1 MLKEFP
7 VITQERQDLY
17 LITEQVQQAITES
30 GVKQGICVLFSP
42 HPTVALPIISSLA
55 PPTGK
60 VLKFKTPRL
69 APTRLDFIH
78 IVDTPSDAAGHIK
91 SSLIGN
97 QLTLI
102 IQDSKVVLGSSQGIF
117 FWEYDGPRKR
127 KVLVKIIEG

>member
-17 LITEQVQQAITES
+17 LITEQVQQAVIES

-42 HPTVALPIISSLA
+42 HTTAGLTINSYLDPA
-55 PPTGK
+55 TGK
-60 VLKFKTPRL
+60 DLQFEIDRL
-69 APTRLDFIH
+69 VPTRLDFIH

-97 QLTLI
+97 QLSLI
-102 IQDSKVVLGSSQGIF
+102 IQDGKVVLGSSQGIF

>member
-42 HPTVALPIISSLA
+42 HTTAGLTINSYLDPA
-55 PPTGK
+55 TGK
-60 VLKFKTPRL
+60 DLQFEIDRL
-69 APTRLDFIH
+69 VPTRLDFIH